1 MPRMTKGI
9 TIECTLHIVRER
21 KGRKNLQPGEDTAKP
36 RIGRIPRVAKLMAL
50 AIRFEQLV
58 REGLV
63 ADYAELSR
71 LGRITRARMTQIMN
85 LANLAP
91 DIQEDLLF
99 LPRVTHGRDPV
110 TERDLRAIAAVRDWG
125 KQRRMRKGISD

>member
-1 MPRMTKGI
+1 MTKGI
-9 TIECTLHIVRER
+9 TIECKLHIVRER
-21 KGRKNLQPGEDTAKP
+21 KGRKDLRPGEDTSKP
-36 RIGRIPRVAKLMAL
+36 RIGRIPRVSKLMAL

-85 LANLAP
+85 LTNLAP

-110 TERDLRAIAAVRDWG
+110 TERDLREIAAVRAWG
-125 KQRRMRKGISD
+125 KQRRMWKGIV